1 MYFTITVNS
10 LWGCLHGGKV
20 DHPIVF
26 CILVY
31 MQRVVLV
38 PSAGIFLVL
47 GSSYMRGRK
56 ILASCKLPLLGRSYT
71 VHVVLGTNQTKVAW
85 GHSLANHSNK
95 G

>member
-1 MYFTITVNS
+1 MKLKWSHANSASILKRYTEKVVYMYFTITVNS

-38 PSAGIFLVL
+38 PSAGIFLVI
-47 GSSYMRGRK
+47 GSS
-56 ILASCKLPLLGRSYT
+56 
-71 VHVVLGTNQTKVAW
+71 
-85 GHSLANHSNK
+85 
-95 G
+95 